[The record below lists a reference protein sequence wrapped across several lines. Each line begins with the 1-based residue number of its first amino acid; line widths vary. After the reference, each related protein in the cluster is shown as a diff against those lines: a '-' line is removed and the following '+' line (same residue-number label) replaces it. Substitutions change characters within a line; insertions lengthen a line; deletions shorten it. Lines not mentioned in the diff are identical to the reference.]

1 MSIRPTILQ
10 SAVVAV
16 LAALGLGGVACTPLG
31 GWLYSDP
38 TFALSGVTT
47 KFRGSPADTLQ
58 IMLTGCNLNDFDLGG
73 LSIEGQLM
81 VDGAAVGVLRSNK
94 LFTMK
99 MRDSVDVMV
108 PLEIPRADEPPVH
121 AKGDDVMNSKYE
133 LSGKI
138 ELSTPIGVRR
148 VILRQLGDV
157 RFDSAGV
164 PSGWTV
170 RNARPCKPGQS
181 IVPGQSVVPRTLVDT
196 MFRPQP
202 TTIGQPGQVNP
213 F

>member
-1 MSIRPTILQ
+1 MWTRPTQ
-10 SAVVAV
+10 SQVVVFAG
-16 LAALGLGGVACTPLG
+16 LAAFGLGGLACTPLG

-38 TFALSGVTT
+38 TFALTGVSM

-58 IMLTGCNLNDFDLGG
+58 VILTGCNLNDFDLGG
-73 LSIEGQLM
+73 LTVEGQLL
-81 VDGAAVGVLRSNK
+81 VNGVAVGVLSSTTA
-94 LFTMK
+94 FTMK
-99 MRDSVDVMV
+99 LRDSVDVPV
-108 PLEIPRADEPPVH
+108 PLRIPRADEPPVH
-121 AKGDDVMNSKYE
+121 AKGDDMIAAQYE
-133 LSGKI
+133 LNGRI
-138 ELSTPIGVRR
+138 ELSTPIGIRR
-148 VILRQLGDV
+148 VVLRQLGDV

-181 IVPGQSVVPRTLVDT
+181 IIPGQSIVPRTLVDT

-202 TTIGQPGQVNP
+202 PTIGQPGQVNP

>member
-1 MSIRPTILQ
+1 MWTRPTASRL
-10 SAVVAV
+10 VVFAG
-16 LAALGLGGVACTPLG
+16 LAAFGLGGLACIPLG

-38 TFALSGVTT
+38 TFALSGVST

-58 IMLTGCNLNDFDLGG
+58 VILTGCNLNDFNLDG
-73 LSIEGQLM
+73 LTVQGQLL
-81 VDGAAVGVLRSNK
+81 VNGAPVGVLSSTAG
-94 LFTMK
+94 FTMK
-99 MRDSVDVMV
+99 LRDSVDVTV
-108 PLEIPRADEPPVH
+108 PLRIPRADEPPVH
-121 AKGDDVMNSKYE
+121 AKGDDMITAQYE
-133 LSGKI
+133 LSGRI

-148 VILRQLGDV
+148 VALRQLGDV

-181 IVPGQSVVPRTLVDT
+181 IISGQSVVPRTLVDT
-196 MFRPQP
+196 MFRPQQP
-202 TTIGQPGQVNP
+202 IVGQPGQGNP

>member
-1 MSIRPTILQ
+1 MWTRPTASHLVV
-10 SAVVAV
+10 SAG
-16 LAALGLGGVACTPLG
+16 LAAFGLGGLACTPLG

-38 TFALSGVTT
+38 TFALSGVST

-58 IMLTGCNLNDFDLGG
+58 IILTGCNLNDFNLDG
-73 LSIEGQLM
+73 LTVEGQLL
-81 VDGAAVGVLRSNK
+81 VNGAAVGVLSSK
-94 LFTMK
+94 TGFTMRL
-99 MRDSVDVMV
+99 RDSVDVTV
-108 PLEIPRADEPPVH
+108 PLQIPRADEPPVH
-121 AKGDDVMNSKYE
+121 AKGDDLITAQYE
-133 LSGKI
+133 LNGRI

-148 VILRQLGDV
+148 VVLRQLGDV
-157 RFDSAGV
+157 RFDSAGA

-181 IVPGQSVVPRTLVDT
+181 IIPGQSVVPRTLVDT

-202 TTIGQPGQVNP
+202 PMVGQPGQVNP